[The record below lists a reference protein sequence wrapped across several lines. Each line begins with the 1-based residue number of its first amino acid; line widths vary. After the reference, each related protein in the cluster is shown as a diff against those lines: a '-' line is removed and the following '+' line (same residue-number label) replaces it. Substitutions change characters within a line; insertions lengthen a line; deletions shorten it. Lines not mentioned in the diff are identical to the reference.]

1 MDPLN
6 YKPTVRVAT
15 WNVEARADAGAVS
28 LLLGLRADVLLLT
41 EVHPALSLPGYR
53 MTDLIE
59 PRMTSGGQHYAA
71 VAVRRGLEMEEL
83 QAPAVTTAAARVDS
97 VTFVCTVLPW
107 VHAPSPPYVG
117 ATQAEQI
124 ENAVGELVPW
134 LAEQGE
140 LVWGGDWNHPLRRP
154 LTGFTVRG
162 RDRLA
167 SAADEL
173 GLTVHT
179 EGELAQPTRHGR
191 SHAID
196 HLASRHPKQAV
207 EVVEG
212 APHSTHDAYVVE
224 LAYPR
229 TPDGSGTPPA
239 R

>member
-1 MDPLN
+1 MDSSALSS
-6 YKPTVRVAT
+6 TVRVAT
-15 WNVEARADAGAVS
+15 WNAEARADIGAVN

-41 EVHPALSLPGYR
+41 EVHPALSLPGYC
-53 MTDLIE
+53 MTELLE
-59 PRMTSGGQHYAA
+59 PRMRPGGQYYAA
-71 VAVRRGLEMEEL
+71 VAAREGLEMEEL
-83 QAPAVTTAAARVDS
+83 RSPAVTTAAARVGP
-97 VTFVCTVLPW
+97 VTFASTVLPC

-134 LAEQGE
+134 LAVQGE

-167 SAADEL
+167 GAAAEL

-179 EGELAQPTRHGR
+179 EGELAQPTRYGR

-196 HLASRHPKQAV
+196 HIASRHPEQAV
-207 EVVEG
+207 EVVDG
-212 APHSTHDAYVVE
+212 TPHSTHDAYVVE
-224 LAYPR
+224 LVFPR
-229 TPDGSGTPPA
+229 PADGSETPRA
-239 R
+239 E